1 MMGIRM
7 TASMV
12 RLRSPAR
19 ATRHG
24 GVRADPLAAALLGA
38 AVAGLVALC
47 VALAAAAPRD
57 GVPSAPRV
65 ALVVD
70 AGGRQGAALAAART
84 AADRSHGAR
93 VAIRVPRSAVEAEAD
108 VRYFAAQGYG
118 TVVVVGPVARAAA
131 REAARAYPRTRFVPR
146 ARGASRILPP

>member
-1 MMGIRM
+1 MMVGIRM
-7 TASMV
+7 TASTV
-12 RLRSPAR
+12 RLRSPGR

-47 VALAAAAPRD
+47 VAL
-57 GVPSAPRV
+57 
-65 ALVVD
+65 VVD

-84 AADRSHGAR
+84 AADRSHSAR

-146 ARGASRILPP
+146 ARGAGRILPP